1 MSDYAVFLR
10 GINVSGRRLAMA
22 DLAEC
27 VAGAGFADVRTV
39 LATGNVLLSADAPR
53 GQVATRFA
61 AAVSERF
68 GFDAHVFV
76 KTVPEIAELLAAC
89 PFDRRDR
96 HDGAALHT
104 YVTFASSAQTVD
116 AVLAELA
123 GTDRAAGAGDVLFW
137 QTPKGSSLENPVAKA
152 LGRARV
158 KELSTTRNINTLE
171 KLLAR

>member
-39 LATGNVLLSADAPR
+39 LATGNVLLVADAPR
-53 GQVATRFA
+53 EEVASRFA

-68 GFDAHVFV
+68 GFDARVFV
-76 KTVPEIAELLAAC
+76 KTVPEIRALLAAC
-89 PFDRRDR
+89 PFARQEQ
-96 HDGAALHT
+96 HDGAGVHT

-116 AVLAELA
+116 EVLAA
-123 GTDRAAGAGDVLFW
+123 VVGADRVSGAGDVLFW
-137 QTPKGSSLENPVAKA
+137 QAPKGTSLENPIAKA
-152 LGRARV
+152 LNRARF
-158 KELSTTRNINTLE
+158 KEHSTTRNINTLD
-171 KLLAR
+171 KLLTR